1 MVNASIEMALKSGIP
16 ISEEY
21 YEDID
26 IIKEELYTELAKI
39 EGGSKS
45 WS

>member
-1 MVNASIEMALKSGIP
+1 MALKSGIP
-16 ISEEY
+16 IGEEY
-21 YEDID
+21 CEDID
-26 IIKEELYTELAKI
+26 KIKEELYTELVKI